1 MSVRNL
7 TIGLR
12 ASLFFALMT
21 LLMVALGGFA
31 LLQMQRMHSYSDE
44 VDKNW
49 LPAIL
54 ASNDI
59 GLATSRVRA
68 LTLRLLTQE
77 STADINDTL
86 ARMQEGKAAL
96 DAADGRYEALISSEQ
111 ERAAYGQ
118 FVAAR
123 DRYMAQQEV
132 VTDLVKSGR
141 RQAAEDAVSSK
152 LNGYADDMVARLAEL
167 TKLNQQ
173 GASAAAS
180 NTADVYGGSVKMV
193 LALAIAS
200 VIATIVLALM
210 LTRSIVGPINQALQ
224 VARTIASGDLSQRVQ
239 AEGNDEPA
247 ELLKALAAMRD
258 SLSDTI
264 EGISNASSQLA
275 SASEELNAVTE
286 DSARGLRQQN
296 NELEQAATAVNEM
309 TAAVE
314 EVARNAA
321 STSDAS
327 RETDEHS
334 RNGQDQVRQTVSS
347 INALTNDL
355 TETAEN
361 VESLAAEVNSITQ
374 MLDVIRAVAEQTNL
388 LALNAA
394 IEAARAGEQG
404 RGFAVVAD
412 EVRALAHRTQQS
424 TTEIEQMIGS
434 VQKGASSA
442 VQAMQGSTGLA
453 ATTLRLAQAAGEAL
467 EGVTR
472 AVSSINERNLVIASA
487 SEEQVQVAR
496 EVDRNLVNIRD
507 LSTQSA
513 AGAGAEQ
520 TNSAS
525 QELSKLAV
533 QLRDLVARFRL

>member
-1 MSVRNL
+1 MSLRNL

-77 STADINDTL
+77 TPADINDTL

-111 ERAAYGQ
+111 ERTAYGQ

-152 LNGYADDMVARLAEL
+152 LNGYADDMVAKLAEL
-167 TKLNQQ
+167 TRLNQQ
-173 GASAAAS
+173 GASAAAGKTS
-180 NTADVYGGSVKMV
+180 DVYGDSVKMV

-210 LTRSIVGPINQALQ
+210 LTRSIVGPISQALQ

-239 AEGNDEPA
+239 VEGSDEPA

-355 TETAEN
+355 TETADN

-434 VQKGASSA
+434 VQKGAGNA
-442 VQAMQGSTGLA
+442 VQAMQGSTSMA

-513 AGAGAEQ
+513 AGAEQ

-525 QELSKLAV
+525 QELSRLAV

>member
-1 MSVRNL
+1 MSLRNL

-77 STADINDTL
+77 SPADINDTL

-111 ERAAYGQ
+111 ERTAYGQ

-152 LNGYADDMVARLAEL
+152 LNGYADDMVAKLAEL
-167 TKLNQQ
+167 TRLNQQ
-173 GASAAAS
+173 GASAAAGKTS
-180 NTADVYGGSVKMV
+180 DVYGDSVKMV

-210 LTRSIVGPINQALQ
+210 LTRSIVGPISQALQ

-239 AEGNDEPA
+239 VEGSDEPA

-321 STSDAS
+321 STSEAS

-334 RNGQDQVRQTVSS
+334 RNGQDQVHQTVSS

-355 TETAEN
+355 TETADN

-467 EGVTR
+467 DGVTR

-513 AGAGAEQ
+513 AGAEQ

>member
-1 MSVRNL
+1 MSLRNL

-77 STADINDTL
+77 TPADINDTL

-96 DAADGRYEALISSEQ
+96 HAADGRYEALISSEQ
-111 ERAAYGQ
+111 ERTAYGQ

-132 VTDLVKSGR
+132 VTNLVTSGR

-152 LNGYADDMVARLAEL
+152 LNGYADDMVAKLAEL
-167 TKLNQQ
+167 TRLNQQ
-173 GASAAAS
+173 GASAAAGKTS
-180 NTADVYGGSVKMV
+180 DVYGDSVKMV

-210 LTRSIVGPINQALQ
+210 LTRSIVGPISQALQ

-239 AEGNDEPA
+239 VEGSDEPA

-355 TETAEN
+355 TETADN

-487 SEEQVQVAR
+487 SGEQVQVAR

-513 AGAGAEQ
+513 AGAEQ

-525 QELSKLAV
+525 QELSRLAV

>member
-132 VTDLVKSGR
+132 VTDLIKSGR

-193 LALAIAS
+193 LGLAVAS
-200 VIATIVLALM
+200 VVATILLALM

-239 AEGNDEPA
+239 VEGSDEPA

-321 STSDAS
+321 STSEAS

-355 TETAEN
+355 TETADN

-434 VQKGASSA
+434 VQKGAGNA
-442 VQAMQGSTGLA
+442 VQAMQGSTSMA

-513 AGAGAEQ
+513 AGAEQ

>member
-1 MSVRNL
+1 MSLRNL

-77 STADINDTL
+77 TPADINDTL

-111 ERAAYGQ
+111 ERTAYGQ

-152 LNGYADDMVARLAEL
+152 LNGYADDMVAKLAEL
-167 TKLNQQ
+167 TRLNQQ
-173 GASAAAS
+173 GASAAAGKTS
-180 NTADVYGGSVKMV
+180 DVYGDSVKMV

-210 LTRSIVGPINQALQ
+210 LTRSIVGPISQALQ

-239 AEGNDEPA
+239 VEGSDEPA

-513 AGAGAEQ
+513 AGAEQ

-525 QELSKLAV
+525 QELSRLAV

>member
-1 MSVRNL
+1 MSLRNL

-123 DRYMAQQEV
+123 DRYMAQQEI

-152 LNGYADDMVARLAEL
+152 LNGYADDMVAKLAEL
-167 TKLNQQ
+167 TRLNQQ
-173 GASAAAS
+173 GASAAAGKTS
-180 NTADVYGGSVKMV
+180 DVYGDSVKMV

-434 VQKGASSA
+434 VQKGAGNA
-442 VQAMQGSTGLA
+442 VQAMQGSTSMA

-513 AGAGAEQ
+513 AGAEQ

>member
-1 MSVRNL
+1 MSLRNL

-77 STADINDTL
+77 TPADINDTL

-111 ERAAYGQ
+111 ERTAYGQ

-152 LNGYADDMVARLAEL
+152 LNGYADDMVAKLAEL
-167 TKLNQQ
+167 TRLNQQ
-173 GASAAAS
+173 GASAAAGKTS
-180 NTADVYGGSVKMV
+180 DVYGDSVKMV

-210 LTRSIVGPINQALQ
+210 LTRSIVGPISQALQ

-239 AEGNDEPA
+239 VEGSDEPA

-355 TETAEN
+355 TETADN

-513 AGAGAEQ
+513 AGAEQ

-525 QELSKLAV
+525 QELSRLAV

>member
-513 AGAGAEQ
+513 AGAEQ

>member
-1 MSVRNL
+1 MSLRNL

-77 STADINDTL
+77 TPADINDTL

-111 ERAAYGQ
+111 ERTAYGQ

-132 VTDLVKSGR
+132 VTNLVTSGR

-152 LNGYADDMVARLAEL
+152 LNGYADDMVAKLAEL
-167 TKLNQQ
+167 TRLNQQ
-173 GASAAAS
+173 GASAAAGKTS
-180 NTADVYGGSVKMV
+180 DVYGDSVKMV

-210 LTRSIVGPINQALQ
+210 LTRSIVGPISQALQ

-239 AEGNDEPA
+239 VEGSDEPA

-434 VQKGASSA
+434 VQKGAGNA
-442 VQAMQGSTGLA
+442 VQAMQGSTSMA

-513 AGAGAEQ
+513 AGAEQ

-525 QELSKLAV
+525 QELSRLAV

>member
-77 STADINDTL
+77 TPADINDTL

-96 DAADGRYEALISSEQ
+96 HAADGRYEALISSEQ
-111 ERAAYGQ
+111 ERTAYGQ

-132 VTDLVKSGR
+132 VTNLVTSGR

-152 LNGYADDMVARLAEL
+152 LNGYADDMVAKLAEL
-167 TKLNQQ
+167 TRLNQQ
-173 GASAAAS
+173 GASAAAGKTS
-180 NTADVYGGSVKMV
+180 DVYGDSVKMV

-210 LTRSIVGPINQALQ
+210 LTRSIVGPISQALQ

-239 AEGNDEPA
+239 VEGSDEPA

-355 TETAEN
+355 TETADN

-513 AGAGAEQ
+513 AGAEQ

-525 QELSKLAV
+525 QELSRLAV

>member
-1 MSVRNL
+1 MSLRNL

-77 STADINDTL
+77 TPADINDTL

-96 DAADGRYEALISSEQ
+96 HAADGRYEALISSEQ
-111 ERAAYGQ
+111 ERTAYGQ

-152 LNGYADDMVARLAEL
+152 LNGYADDMVAKLAEL
-167 TKLNQQ
+167 TRLNQQ
-173 GASAAAS
+173 GASAAAGKTS
-180 NTADVYGGSVKMV
+180 DVYGDSVKMV

-210 LTRSIVGPINQALQ
+210 LTRSIVGPISQALQ

-239 AEGNDEPA
+239 VEGSDEPA

-434 VQKGASSA
+434 VQKGAGNA
-442 VQAMQGSTGLA
+442 VQAMQGSTSMA

-513 AGAGAEQ
+513 AGAEQ

-525 QELSKLAV
+525 QELSRLAV

>member
-31 LLQMQRMHSYSDE
+31 LLQMQRMHAYSDE

-54 ASNDI
+54 ASNEI

-77 STADINDTL
+77 TQAEINDTL
-86 ARMQEGKAAL
+86 ARMDEGKTAL
-96 DAADGRYEALISSEQ
+96 HAADGRYEALISSEQ
-111 ERAAYGQ
+111 ERAAYSQ

-132 VTDLVKSGR
+132 VTELASSGR

-152 LNGYADDMVARLAEL
+152 LNGYADDMVAKLAEL
-167 TKLNQQ
+167 TKLNQR
-173 GASAAAS
+173 GASAAAGKTS
-180 NTADVYGGSVKMV
+180 DVYGDSVKMV
-193 LALAIAS
+193 LGLAVAS
-200 VIATIVLALM
+200 VVATIVLALM
-210 LTRSIVGPINQALQ
+210 LTRSIVGPISQALQ
-224 VARTIASGDLSQRVQ
+224 VARTIASGDLSQRVH

-296 NELEQAATAVNEM
+296 NEVEQAATAVNEM

-321 STSDAS
+321 STSEAS

-347 INALTNDL
+347 INALSNDL

-467 EGVTR
+467 DGVTR

-513 AGAGAEQ
+513 AGAEQ

>member
-12 ASLFFALMT
+12 ASLFFAMMT

-152 LNGYADDMVARLAEL
+152 LNGYADDMVAKLAEL
-167 TKLNQQ
+167 TRLNQQ
-173 GASAAAS
+173 GASAAAGKTS
-180 NTADVYGGSVKMV
+180 DVYGDSVKMV

-321 STSDAS
+321 STSEAS

-334 RNGQDQVRQTVSS
+334 RNGQDQVHQTVSS

-355 TETAEN
+355 TETADN

-467 EGVTR
+467 DGVTR

-513 AGAGAEQ
+513 AGAEQ

>member
-31 LLQMQRMHSYSDE
+31 LLQMQRMHSYSNE

-77 STADINDTL
+77 TPADINDTL

-111 ERAAYGQ
+111 ERSAYGQ

-152 LNGYADDMVARLAEL
+152 LNGYADDMVAKLAEL
-167 TKLNQQ
+167 TRLNQQ
-173 GASAAAS
+173 GASAAAGKTS
-180 NTADVYGGSVKMV
+180 DVYGDSVKMV
-193 LALAIAS
+193 LGLAIAS
-200 VIATIVLALM
+200 VVATIVLALM
-210 LTRSIVGPINQALQ
+210 LTRSIVGPISQALQ

-239 AEGNDEPA
+239 VEGSDEPA

-355 TETAEN
+355 TETADN

-513 AGAGAEQ
+513 AGAEQ

-525 QELSKLAV
+525 QELSRLAV

>member
-1 MSVRNL
+1 MSLRNL

-77 STADINDTL
+77 SPADINDTL

-111 ERAAYGQ
+111 ERTAYGQ

-152 LNGYADDMVARLAEL
+152 LNGYADDMVAKLAEL
-167 TKLNQQ
+167 TRLNQQ
-173 GASAAAS
+173 GASAAAGKTS
-180 NTADVYGGSVKMV
+180 DVYGDSVKMV

-210 LTRSIVGPINQALQ
+210 LTRSIVGPISQALQ

-513 AGAGAEQ
+513 AGAEQ

>member
-152 LNGYADDMVARLAEL
+152 LNGYADDMVAKLAEL
-167 TKLNQQ
+167 TRLNQQ
-173 GASAAAS
+173 GASAAAGKTS
-180 NTADVYGGSVKMV
+180 DVYGDSVKMV

-210 LTRSIVGPINQALQ
+210 LTRSIVGPISQALQ

-355 TETAEN
+355 TETADN

-513 AGAGAEQ
+513 AGAEQ

>member
-12 ASLFFALMT
+12 ASLFFAMMT

-77 STADINDTL
+77 SPADINDTL

-152 LNGYADDMVARLAEL
+152 LNGYADDMVAKLAEL
-167 TKLNQQ
+167 TRLNQQ
-173 GASAAAS
+173 GASAAAGKTS
-180 NTADVYGGSVKMV
+180 DVYGDSVKMV

-513 AGAGAEQ
+513 AGAEQ

>member
-77 STADINDTL
+77 TPADINDTL

-96 DAADGRYEALISSEQ
+96 HAADGRYEALISSEQ
-111 ERAAYGQ
+111 ERTAYGQ

-132 VTDLVKSGR
+132 VTNLVTSGR

-152 LNGYADDMVARLAEL
+152 LNGYADDMVAKLAEL
-167 TKLNQQ
+167 TRLNQQ
-173 GASAAAS
+173 GASAAAGKTS
-180 NTADVYGGSVKMV
+180 DVYGDSVKMV

-210 LTRSIVGPINQALQ
+210 LTRSIVGPISQALQ

-239 AEGNDEPA
+239 VEGSDEPA

-487 SEEQVQVAR
+487 SGEQVQVAR

-513 AGAGAEQ
+513 AGAEQ

-525 QELSKLAV
+525 QELSRLAV

>member
-12 ASLFFALMT
+12 AGIIFTLMT
-21 LLMVALGGFA
+21 LLMAALGTIA
-31 LLQMQRMHSYSDE
+31 LLQMERMHDYSDE

-59 GLATSRVRA
+59 GLATARVRA
-68 LTLRLLTQE
+68 LTLRMLTLKNPSELQ
-77 STADINDTL
+77 DTL
-86 ARMQEGKAAL
+86 SRIEDAKRDLQ
-96 DAADGRYEALISSEQ
+96 AADTRYESLISSTE
-111 ERAAYGQ
+111 EREAYGQ
-118 FVAAR
+118 FVSAR
-123 DRYMAQQEV
+123 DRYMGQQRV
-132 VTDLVKSGR
+132 VSDLASQGR
-141 RQAAEDAVSSK
+141 MEEAEAAVTGGLNDAA
-152 LNGYADDMVARLAEL
+152 NDMVTRLYAL
-167 TKLNQQ
+167 TRLNEQ
-173 GASAAAS
+173 GASTAAGK
-180 NTADVYGGSVKMV
+180 TAEVYRSSVTLVLV
-193 LALAIAS
+193 LAVLTVIVTVIIAI
-200 VIATIVLALM
+200 V
-210 LTRSIVGPINQALQ
+210 LTRSIVQPIGEALQ
-224 VARTIASGDLSQRVQ
+224 VARTIADGDLSQRFNSQ
-239 AEGNDEPA
+239 GKDEPA
-247 ELLKALAAMRD
+247 ELLQALATMQQN
-258 SLSDTI
+258 LSDTI
-264 EGISNASSQLA
+264 QSISNSSAQLA

-296 NELEQAATAVNEM
+296 NEVEQAATAVNEM

-314 EVARNAA
+314 EVAHNAA
-321 STSDAS
+321 STSEAS
-327 RETDEHS
+327 RETDQHA

-355 TETAEN
+355 ADTADN
-361 VESLAAEVNSITQ
+361 VETLANEVNSITQ

-424 TTEIEQMIGS
+424 TEEIERMISS
-434 VQKGASSA
+434 VQKGAANA
-442 VQAMQGSTGLA
+442 VEAMQGSTGLA
-453 ATTLRLAQAAGEAL
+453 GTTLQLAQAAGEAL

-472 AVSSINERNLVIASA
+472 AVSAINERNLIIASA

-507 LSTQSA
+507 LSMQSA
-513 AGAGAEQ
+513 AGAEQ

-525 QELSKLAV
+525 QELSRLAV
-533 QLRDLVARFRL
+533 RLNELVARFRL

>member
-152 LNGYADDMVARLAEL
+152 LNGYADDMVAKLAEL
-167 TKLNQQ
+167 TRLNQQ
-173 GASAAAS
+173 GASAAAGKTS
-180 NTADVYGGSVKMV
+180 DVYGDSVKMV

-210 LTRSIVGPINQALQ
+210 LTRSIVGPISQALQ

-513 AGAGAEQ
+513 AGAEQ

>member
-31 LLQMQRMHSYSDE
+31 LLQMQRMHSYSNE

-152 LNGYADDMVARLAEL
+152 LNGYADDMVAKLAEL
-167 TKLNQQ
+167 TRLNQQ
-173 GASAAAS
+173 GASAAAGKTS
-180 NTADVYGGSVKMV
+180 DVYGDSVKMV

-513 AGAGAEQ
+513 AGAEQ

>member
-31 LLQMQRMHSYSDE
+31 LLQMQRMHAYSDE

-54 ASNDI
+54 ASNEI

-77 STADINDTL
+77 TPAEINDTL
-86 ARMQEGKAAL
+86 ARMDEGKAAL
-96 DAADGRYEALISSEQ
+96 HAADGRYEALISSEQ
-111 ERAAYGQ
+111 ERAAYSQ

-132 VTDLVKSGR
+132 VTELASSGR

-152 LNGYADDMVARLAEL
+152 LNGYADDMVAKLAEL
-167 TKLNQQ
+167 TKLNQR
-173 GASAAAS
+173 GASAAAGKTS
-180 NTADVYGGSVKMV
+180 DVYGDSVKMV
-193 LALAIAS
+193 LGLAVAS
-200 VIATIVLALM
+200 VVATIVLALM
-210 LTRSIVGPINQALQ
+210 LTRSIVGPISQALQ
-224 VARTIASGDLSQRVQ
+224 VARTIASGDLSQRVH

-247 ELLKALAAMRD
+247 ELLRALAAMRD

-296 NELEQAATAVNEM
+296 NEVEQAATAVNEM

-321 STSDAS
+321 STSEAS

-334 RNGQDQVRQTVSS
+334 RNGQYQVRQTVSS
-347 INALTNDL
+347 INALSNDL

-467 EGVTR
+467 DGVTR

-513 AGAGAEQ
+513 AGAEQ

-525 QELSKLAV
+525 QELSRLAV

>member
-1 MSVRNL
+1 MSLRNL

-77 STADINDTL
+77 SPADINDTL

-96 DAADGRYEALISSEQ
+96 HAADGRYEALISSEQ
-111 ERAAYGQ
+111 ERTAYGQ

-152 LNGYADDMVARLAEL
+152 LNGYADDMVAKLAEL
-167 TKLNQQ
+167 TRLNQQ
-173 GASAAAS
+173 GASAAAG
-180 NTADVYGGSVKMV
+180 NTANVYGDSVKMV

-210 LTRSIVGPINQALQ
+210 LTRSIVGPISQALQ

-239 AEGNDEPA
+239 VEGSDEPA

-321 STSDAS
+321 STSEAS

-467 EGVTR
+467 DGVTR

-496 EVDRNLVNIRD
+496 EVDRNLVYIRD

-513 AGAGAEQ
+513 AGAEQ

>member
-1 MSVRNL
+1 MSLRNL

-77 STADINDTL
+77 SPADINDTL

-96 DAADGRYEALISSEQ
+96 HAADGRYEALISSEQ
-111 ERAAYGQ
+111 ERTAYGQ

-152 LNGYADDMVARLAEL
+152 LNGYADDMVAKLAEL
-167 TKLNQQ
+167 TRLNQQ
-173 GASAAAS
+173 GASAAAG
-180 NTADVYGGSVKMV
+180 NTANVYGDSVKMV

-210 LTRSIVGPINQALQ
+210 LTRSIVGPISQALQ

-239 AEGNDEPA
+239 VEGSDEPA

-321 STSDAS
+321 STSEAS

-467 EGVTR
+467 DGVTR

-513 AGAGAEQ
+513 AGAEQ

-525 QELSKLAV
+525 QELSRLAV

>member
-152 LNGYADDMVARLAEL
+152 LNGYANDMVAKLAEL
-167 TKLNQQ
+167 TRLNQQ
-173 GASAAAS
+173 GASAAAGKTS
-180 NTADVYGGSVKMV
+180 DVYGDSVKMV

-210 LTRSIVGPINQALQ
+210 LTRSIVGPISQALQ

-321 STSDAS
+321 STSEAS

-434 VQKGASSA
+434 VQKGAGNA
-442 VQAMQGSTGLA
+442 VQAMQGSTSMA

-513 AGAGAEQ
+513 AGAEQ

>member
-77 STADINDTL
+77 TPADINDTL

-96 DAADGRYEALISSEQ
+96 HAADGRYEALISSEQ
-111 ERAAYGQ
+111 ERTAYGQ

-132 VTDLVKSGR
+132 VTNLVTSGR

-152 LNGYADDMVARLAEL
+152 LNGYADDMVAKLAEL
-167 TKLNQQ
+167 TRLNQQ
-173 GASAAAS
+173 GASAAAGKTS
-180 NTADVYGGSVKMV
+180 DVYGDSVKMV

-210 LTRSIVGPINQALQ
+210 LTRSIVGPISQALQ

-239 AEGNDEPA
+239 VEGSDEPA

-258 SLSDTI
+258 ILSDTI

-355 TETAEN
+355 TETADN

-487 SEEQVQVAR
+487 SGEQVQVAR

-513 AGAGAEQ
+513 AGAEQ

-525 QELSKLAV
+525 QELSRLAV

>member
-77 STADINDTL
+77 TPADINDTL

-96 DAADGRYEALISSEQ
+96 HAADGRYEALISSEQ
-111 ERAAYGQ
+111 ERTAYGQ

-132 VTDLVKSGR
+132 VTNLVTSGR

-152 LNGYADDMVARLAEL
+152 LNGYADDMVAKLAEL
-167 TKLNQQ
+167 TRLNQQ
-173 GASAAAS
+173 GASAAAGKTS
-180 NTADVYGGSVKMV
+180 DVYGDSVKMV

-210 LTRSIVGPINQALQ
+210 LTRSIVGPISQALQ

-239 AEGNDEPA
+239 VEGSDEPA

-355 TETAEN
+355 TETADN

-472 AVSSINERNLVIASA
+472 AVSSINERNLVIDSA
-487 SEEQVQVAR
+487 SGEQVQVAR

-513 AGAGAEQ
+513 AGAEQ

-525 QELSKLAV
+525 QELSRLAV

>member
-77 STADINDTL
+77 TPADINDTL

-96 DAADGRYEALISSEQ
+96 HAADGRYEALISSEQ
-111 ERAAYGQ
+111 ERTAYGQ

-152 LNGYADDMVARLAEL
+152 LNGYADDMVAKLAEL
-167 TKLNQQ
+167 TRLNQQ
-173 GASAAAS
+173 GASAAAGKTS
-180 NTADVYGGSVKMV
+180 DVYGDSVKMV

-210 LTRSIVGPINQALQ
+210 LTRSIVGPISQALQ

-239 AEGNDEPA
+239 VEGSDEPA

-487 SEEQVQVAR
+487 SGEQVQVAR

-513 AGAGAEQ
+513 AGAEQ

-525 QELSKLAV
+525 QELSRLAV

>member
-152 LNGYADDMVARLAEL
+152 LNGYADDMVAKLAEL
-167 TKLNQQ
+167 TRLNQQ

-180 NTADVYGGSVKMV
+180 NTANVYGDSVKMV

-513 AGAGAEQ
+513 AGAEQ

>member
-12 ASLFFALMT
+12 ASLFFAMMT

-111 ERAAYGQ
+111 ERTAYGQ

-152 LNGYADDMVARLAEL
+152 LNGYADDMVAKLAEL
-167 TKLNQQ
+167 TRLNQQ
-173 GASAAAS
+173 GASAAAGKTS
-180 NTADVYGGSVKMV
+180 DVYGDSVKMV

-513 AGAGAEQ
+513 AGAEQ

>member
-1 MSVRNL
+1 MSLRNL

-77 STADINDTL
+77 SPADINDTL

-111 ERAAYGQ
+111 ERSAYGQ

-152 LNGYADDMVARLAEL
+152 LNGYADDMVAKLAEL
-167 TKLNQQ
+167 TRLNQQ
-173 GASAAAS
+173 GASAAAGKTS
-180 NTADVYGGSVKMV
+180 DVYGDSVKMV

-200 VIATIVLALM
+200 VVATIVLALM
-210 LTRSIVGPINQALQ
+210 LTRSIVGPISQALQ

-239 AEGNDEPA
+239 VEGSDEPA

-355 TETAEN
+355 TETADN

-434 VQKGASSA
+434 VQKGAGNA
-442 VQAMQGSTGLA
+442 VQAMQGSTSMA

-467 EGVTR
+467 DGVTR

-513 AGAGAEQ
+513 AGAEQ

-525 QELSKLAV
+525 QELSRLAV

>member
-77 STADINDTL
+77 TPADINDTL

-96 DAADGRYEALISSEQ
+96 HAADGRYEALISSEQ
-111 ERAAYGQ
+111 ERTAYGQ

-132 VTDLVKSGR
+132 VTNLVTSGR

-152 LNGYADDMVARLAEL
+152 LNGYADDMVAKLAEL
-167 TKLNQQ
+167 TRLNQQ
-173 GASAAAS
+173 GASAAAGKTS
-180 NTADVYGGSVKMV
+180 DVYGDSVKMV

-210 LTRSIVGPINQALQ
+210 LTRSIVGPISQALQ

-239 AEGNDEPA
+239 VEGSDEPA

-355 TETAEN
+355 TETADN

-434 VQKGASSA
+434 VQKGAGNA
-442 VQAMQGSTGLA
+442 VQAMQGSTSMA

-487 SEEQVQVAR
+487 SGEQVQVAR

-513 AGAGAEQ
+513 AGAEQ

-525 QELSKLAV
+525 QELSRLAV

>member
-111 ERAAYGQ
+111 ERTAYGQ

-132 VTDLVKSGR
+132 VTNLVTSGR

-152 LNGYADDMVARLAEL
+152 LNGYADDMVAKLAEL
-167 TKLNQQ
+167 TRLNQQ
-173 GASAAAS
+173 GASAAAGKTS
-180 NTADVYGGSVKMV
+180 DVYGDSVKMV

-210 LTRSIVGPINQALQ
+210 LTRSIVGPISQALQ

-239 AEGNDEPA
+239 VEGSDEPA

-355 TETAEN
+355 TETADN

-434 VQKGASSA
+434 VQKGAGNA
-442 VQAMQGSTGLA
+442 VQAMQGSTSMA

-487 SEEQVQVAR
+487 SGEQVQVAR

-513 AGAGAEQ
+513 AGAEQ

-525 QELSKLAV
+525 QELSRLAV